1 MMRRLDLTDNERAIL
16 ITALRRLVDF
26 DPQSLS
32 SQTQA
37 LKAIL
42 ERLEPQK
49 PLPYPILRAPGEPV
63 ATLSGM
69 LPQPVS
75 PWRIRTGGQISTTCA
90 SAVSGETSNA
100 A

>member
-1 MMRRLDLTDNERAIL
+1 MMRLDLTDNERAIL
-16 ITALRRLVDF
+16 ITVLRGLADF
-26 DPQSLS
+26 DPQPLS
-32 SQTQA
+32 PQTQA

-42 ERLEPQK
+42 ELLERRSPI
-49 PLPYPILRAPGEPV
+49 PYSILRAPGEPV